1 MKLSKK
7 QLEEL
12 RTVIQGRDE
21 ALKSVGALEMRKS
34 QQLNEA
40 YELEMKYSGLKVKLQ
55 EKYGEDVQIDMS
67 DGTIVDATNNL
78 KKA

>member
-21 ALKSVGALEMRKS
+21 AFKSVGALEMRKLRLS
-34 QQLNEA
+34 
-40 YELEMKYSGLKVKLQ
+40 
-55 EKYGEDVQIDMS
+55 
-67 DGTIVDATNNL
+67 L
-78 KKA
+78 KKNMVMMYK

>member
-21 ALKSVGALEMRKS
+21 AFKSVGALEMRKS

-40 YELEMKYSGLKVKLQ
+40 YDFEMKYSGLKVKLK
-55 EKYGEDVQIDMS
+55 EKYGDDVQIDMS